1 MDEKK
6 ITGLTEE
13 EQAWIHHDTTWG
25 ENDPTV
31 RKMIERAGEGDRMSL
46 NALKGRIK
54 TRKQEVLAM
63 QTALAAE
70 KKSKADDEAKKCGQ
84 KQRQLFLPG
93 VSEAMAAQPNALAR
107 SSLFAP
113 VMSGKRKFLD
123 AVKLVSR
130 KDVVIEYTGK
140 QLNEDHADICMQLV
154 QNQVASGKETGT
166 YVYFEAIQFIKQ
178 LGWSTGGGSYA
189 KLRQYMKELR
199 SASLIIETY
208 KSDGSLKQ
216 KIVGSGDLDDDQNA
230 DVPIIEDI
238 DIETPP
244 EDTVKKKKEL
254 PTAESFSLVEKFI
267 SGQGGKL
274 YAYRLDP
281 AWVDL
286 FSNKEYALIDWEKR
300 KRIPKKMQLAKSLQR
315 LLCTSN
321 ESPQRFS
328 LDFLKDISQY
338 KGRIGDFV
346 DALTLAL
353 EELRR
358 IDEIKDWSIGTS
370 TKKKKQV
377 TIWTKVDDTDPID

>member
-6 ITGLTEE
+6 ITGLSEE
-13 EQAWIHHDTTWG
+13 EQAWIDLDVTWG
-25 ENDPTV
+25 EKDPTV
-31 RKMIERAGEGDRMSL
+31 KKMINAAREGDTL
-46 NALKGRIK
+46 GLTTLKARIR

-63 QTALAAE
+63 QKALDAE

-113 VMSGKRKFLD
+113 VVSGKRKFLSE
-123 AVKLVSR
+123 VKLVSR
-130 KDVVIEYTGK
+130 KDVVIEYTGI
-140 QLNEDHADICMQLV
+140 QLNEDHADICMQLI
-154 QNQVASGKETGT
+154 QNQLTSGVETGKF
-166 YVYFEAIQFIKQ
+166 VYFEAIQFLKQ
-178 LGWSTGGGSYA
+178 LNWSTGGGAYD
-189 KLRQYMKELR
+189 KLRRYMKEL
-199 SASLIIETY
+199 STASLIIETY
-208 KSDGSLKQ
+208 KPDGSLKL
-216 KIVGSGDLDDDQNA
+216 KIVGSGNLDDDPNA
-230 DVPIIEDI
+230 ETPVIEDL
-238 DIETPP
+238 DVDTTTQET
-244 EDTVKKKKEL
+244 TKRKKEL
-254 PTAESFSLVEKFI
+254 PTAESFRLVEKFI
-267 SGQGGKL
+267 SGKGGKM

-281 AWVDL
+281 DWVNL

-338 KGRIGDFV
+338 TGRIGDFIE
-346 DALTLAL
+346 ALELAL

-358 IDEIKDWSIGTS
+358 IDEVKEWKIGTS